1 MNFWAYAMASFFFR
15 EATYGGH
22 MELSA
27 FAHMTRRNIKVV
39 QPGLVYVIEWR
50 AGGGSAATEAST
62 SSPPPS
68 QSDSQTAHPT
78 SSPPATPER
87 RRSTRTPSIS
97 SPRKGTRAEEDPNV
111 QKIRTG
117 HGYYVYE
124 EVSSDEED
132 GADREG
138 DTRNSAVK
146 EEEREEKEVA
156 AIVGADAEEDA
167 GPTIYVA

>member
-1 MNFWAYAMASFFFR
+1 MVSFSFFR

-50 AGGGSAATEAST
+50 AGGGSAAAEAS
-62 SSPPPS
+62 SSSAPPS
-68 QSDSQTAHPT
+68 QSDSQTAHPMN
-78 SSPPATPER
+78 SAPATPER

-97 SPRKGTRAEEDPNV
+97 SPRKGARGEEDPSV

-124 EVSSDEED
+124 EVTSDEED
-132 GADREG
+132 GADG
-138 DTRNSAVK
+138 DGGAKHSAVK
-146 EEEREEKEVA
+146 EEEREEQEVA
-156 AIVGADAEEDA
+156 AIVGADAEEDG

>member
-1 MNFWAYAMASFFFR
+1 MPLYFFFC

-50 AGGGSAATEAST
+50 AGGDTPAQASSSSA
-62 SSPPPS
+62 PPS
-68 QSDSQTAHPT
+68 QADSQAAQPAN
-78 SSPPATPER
+78 SQPATPER

-97 SPRKGTRAEEDPNV
+97 SPRKMTRAEEDPNV

-124 EVSSDEED
+124 EVTSDEED
-132 GADREG
+132 GVDG
-138 DTRNSAVK
+138 DGGAKHSAVK
-146 EEEREEKEVA
+146 EEEREEQEVA
-156 AIVGADAEEDA
+156 AIVGADAEEDG